1 MLAGAPIWGNRGDMR
16 ETGTHM
22 FEQQWPDLARRLDA
36 MLAGKRVPAHKR
48 DDIVQETGLRLFRM
62 WDQVDPDRP
71 LWALVVT
78 IALNLLRDEARKRPE
93 REILGLVPDRAA
105 DQDVERAGL
114 ARLEWHRVQSAMSQ
128 LSPAHRSIL
137 MAELGDEPAAAERG
151 PNATKMLRM
160 RARRRLTALL
170 DVASASGVVFGL
182 RIRRLFDL
190 ERHVIAVRTLLSQTE
205 NLAAPAAAGFLS
217 AVALFAAA
225 AGPLAGEAGAG
236 TLPRRVGTT
245 ELDGISSAVATRT
258 AVVTHP
264 ESAATSRSAATR
276 TGTTRNV
283 SRRVEIAPTPRDSD
297 AEKKPFR
304 AGTEDHFVEGGAEVG
319 VMGVGGR
326 VGDRGYGTPAC
337 VAPGADVA
345 LPPEAFCSEG
355 ETEDGVHA
363 RARVGSDEHNAE
375 VRVDV

>member
-1 MLAGAPIWGNRGDMR
+1 MR
-16 ETGTHM
+16 ETGTRM
-22 FEQQWPDLARRLDA
+22 FEEQWPDLARRLDA

-93 REILGLVPDRAA
+93 REVLGLVPDRAA

-114 ARLEWHRVQSAMSQ
+114 ARLEWHRVQRAMDQ

-137 MAELGDEPAAAERG
+137 MAELGDESATSSRG
-151 PNATKMLRM
+151 ANATKMLRM
-160 RARRRLTALL
+160 RARRRLSALL
-170 DVASASGVVFGL
+170 DVASASGLVFGL

-190 ERHVIAVRTLLSQTE
+190 ERHVIAVRSLLGQSE
-205 NLAAPAAAGFLS
+205 NVAAPAAAGFLS

-236 TLPRRVGTT
+236 TLPKKGMGADV
-245 ELDGISSAVATRT
+245 VATTGQRAAANAT
-258 AVVTHP
+258 LAHA
-264 ESAATSRSAATR
+264 ERAATPRS
-276 TGTTRNV
+276 GVTRN
-283 SRRVEIAPTPRDSD
+283 SGTGRTKDVEVATNPGDTS
-297 AEKKPFR
+297 AENKPIR
-304 AGTEDHFVEGGAEVG
+304 AGTGDHFVEGAAEVG
-319 VMGVGGR
+319 AMGVGAR
-326 VGDRGYGTPAC
+326 VGDRGYNTPAC
-337 VAPGADVA
+337 VSPGADVA

-355 ETEDGVHA
+355 ETNEGVHV
-363 RARVGSDEHNAE
+363 RLRVGSDEHNAE
-375 VRVDV
+375 VRVDFEQ